1 MKLPAHRAGLP
12 GNVDMIIR
20 SAFLPAPAYRQ
31 EGGASS
37 RLARDLRQGD
47 NQLRL
52 RPNQSHPKIGEAQL
66 TQHCYLCRGIISSE
80 VVNGISVKIAHDKL
94 MALSIC
100 SKCQETYLSLGVA
113 LVNPENDSAIVLM
126 DEAYSALFS
135 EPIPKQRIIHVK
147 EELLEEVHALFR
159 DFKEYEN
166 RLALGKTPLEN

>member
-1 MKLPAHRAGLP
+1 M
-12 GNVDMIIR
+12 
-20 SAFLPAPAYRQ
+20 
-31 EGGASS
+31 
-37 RLARDLRQGD
+37 RQGD
-47 NQLRL
+47 GKLRL
-52 RPNQSHPKIGEAQL
+52 RLNPSHPKIGEAQL
-66 TQHCYLCRGIISSE
+66 RQHCYLCRG
-80 VVNGISVKIAHDKL
+80 VVASKIVSGVSIRSAHNGP
-94 MALSIC
+94 MTLSIC
-100 SKCQETYLSLGVA
+100 NECQEKYLRLGVA

>member
-1 MKLPAHRAGLP
+1 MQ
-12 GNVDMIIR
+12 
-20 SAFLPAPAYRQ
+20 Y
-31 EGGASS
+31 
-37 RLARDLRQGD
+37 
-47 NQLRL
+47 
-52 RPNQSHPKIGEAQL
+52 
-66 TQHCYLCRGIISSE
+66 CYLCKGVVPSE
-80 VVNGISVKIAHDKL
+80 GGGEVSIRIDHNGAMVLRI
-94 MALSIC
+94 
-100 SKCQETYLSLGVA
+100 CQECQEKYLRLGVA

>member
-1 MKLPAHRAGLP
+1 MPDGRLPLQILL
-12 GNVDMIIR
+12 D
-20 SAFLPAPAYRQ
+20 S
-31 EGGASS
+31 
-37 RLARDLRQGD
+37 GD
-47 NQLRL
+47 VTMRL
-52 RPNQSHPKIGEAQL
+52 RPDQSRPNIGETQL
-66 TQHCYLCRGIISSE
+66 TQHCYLCRG
-80 VVNGISVKIAHDKL
+80 VVASKIVSGVPIRSAHNGP
-94 MALSIC
+94 MTLSIC
-100 SKCQETYLSLGVA
+100 NECQEKYLRLGVA

>member
-1 MKLPAHRAGLP
+1 M
-12 GNVDMIIR
+12 
-20 SAFLPAPAYRQ
+20 
-31 EGGASS
+31 
-37 RLARDLRQGD
+37 RQGD
-47 NQLRL
+47 GKLRL
-52 RPNQSHPKIGEAQL
+52 KLNPSHPKIGEAQL
-66 TQHCYLCRGIISSE
+66 RRHCYLCRG
-80 VVNGISVKIAHDKL
+80 VVASKIVSGVSIRSAHNGP
-94 MALSIC
+94 MTLSIC
-100 SKCQETYLSLGVA
+100 NECQEKYLRLGVA

>member
-1 MKLPAHRAGLP
+1 MARGLL
-12 GNVDMIIR
+12 GFSGDAKVHALYALYVSLI
-20 SAFLPAPAYRQ
+20 ALQ
-31 EGGASS
+31 
-37 RLARDLRQGD
+37 QGD
-47 NQLRL
+47 GKMRL
-52 RPNQSHPKIGEAQL
+52 RPHQSYTKIGEVQL
-66 TQHCYLCRGIISSE
+66 TQRCYLCRGVVSSE
-80 VVNGISVKIAHDKL
+80 VVSGISVRIAHNES

-100 SKCQETYLSLGVA
+100 SKCQEKYLSLGVA

-166 RLALGKTPLEN
+166 RLALGKTLLEN

>member
-1 MKLPAHRAGLP
+1 
-12 GNVDMIIR
+12 
-20 SAFLPAPAYRQ
+20 
-31 EGGASS
+31 
-37 RLARDLRQGD
+37 
-47 NQLRL
+47 LRL
-52 RPNQSHPKIGEAQL
+52 RPNPSHPKIGEAQL
-66 TQHCYLCRGIISSE
+66 RQHCYLCRSVESSE
-80 VVNGISVKIAHDKL
+80 GVSRISVRIAHNES

-100 SKCQETYLSLGVA
+100 SKCQEKYLSLGVA

-166 RLALGKTPLEN
+166 RLALGETLLEN

>member
-1 MKLPAHRAGLP
+1 M
-12 GNVDMIIR
+12 
-20 SAFLPAPAYRQ
+20 
-31 EGGASS
+31 
-37 RLARDLRQGD
+37 
-47 NQLRL
+47 
-52 RPNQSHPKIGEAQL
+52 
-66 TQHCYLCRGIISSE
+66 T
-80 VVNGISVKIAHDKL
+80 
-94 MALSIC
+94 LSIC
-100 SKCQETYLSLGVA
+100 NECQEKYLRLGVA

>member
-1 MKLPAHRAGLP
+1 VPLKVVSG
-12 GNVDMIIR
+12 VSIR
-20 SAFLPAPAYRQ
+20 S
-31 EGGASS
+31 
-37 RLARDLRQGD
+37 D
-47 NQLRL
+47 
-52 RPNQSHPKIGEAQL
+52 H
-66 TQHCYLCRGIISSE
+66 
-80 VVNGISVKIAHDKL
+80 NGP
-94 MALSIC
+94 MTLSIC
-100 SKCQETYLSLGVA
+100 NECQEKYLRLGVA

>member
-1 MKLPAHRAGLP
+1 MSSQVVTAIP
-12 GNVDMIIR
+12 GR
-20 SAFLPAPAYRQ
+20 
-31 EGGASS
+31 
-37 RLARDLRQGD
+37 
-47 NQLRL
+47 
-52 RPNQSHPKIGEAQL
+52 
-66 TQHCYLCRGIISSE
+66 
-80 VVNGISVKIAHDKL
+80 IAHDKL

-100 SKCQETYLSLGVA
+100 SKCQEKYLSLGVA
-113 LVNPENDSAIVLM
+113 LVNPENDSAIVVM